1 MDKTIFIER
10 NDLSMMNIE
19 NSKRTYVISINE
31 NLEVPVVRTENN
43 KISMIEASNL
53 PTILSIRSKLVFEN
67 ESMILKYLTVE
78 KDSKYMWISVE
89 ELINKLDNFNEI
101 AAIKYFWD
109 NLEEWVVDKKVLDS
123 YSFVKA
129 LIMIFQY

>member
-31 NLEVPVVRTENN
+31 NLEVPVVMTENN

-78 KDSKYMWISVE
+78 KRFQIYVDFSRR
-89 ELINKLDNFNEI
+89 IN
-101 AAIKYFWD
+101 
-109 NLEEWVVDKKVLDS
+109 
-123 YSFVKA
+123 
-129 LIMIFQY
+129 

>member
-1 MDKTIFIER
+1 
-10 NDLSMMNIE
+10 
-19 NSKRTYVISINE
+19 
-31 NLEVPVVRTENN
+31 
-43 KISMIEASNL
+43 MIEASNL

-109 NLEEWVVDKKVLDS
+109 NLEEWVVDKKVLELQLCE
-123 YSFVKA
+123 SFKE
-129 LIMIFQY
+129 